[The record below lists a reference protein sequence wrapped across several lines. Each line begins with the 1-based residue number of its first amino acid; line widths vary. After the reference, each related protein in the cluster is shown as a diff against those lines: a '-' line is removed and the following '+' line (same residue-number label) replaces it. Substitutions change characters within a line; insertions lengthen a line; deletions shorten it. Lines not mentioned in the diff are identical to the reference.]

1 MSNVDNKKNILIF
14 LTGGFPFGKGETFI
28 ENEIEELSSG
38 FEEII
43 IIAHDV
49 NSVDYRKVPKN
60 ITIKRINYE
69 LPFLRKL
76 LFFPVFFSKLF
87 WKELYRIIFIYK
99 KTLSIGIL
107 KTMINSLQNSKRL
120 SKYYNHYVTINK
132 EHNVFYY
139 SYWCNDS
146 ALALAFLKTSNQE
159 VKTFSRLH
167 RWDLYFEESNY
178 NYLPFRKFICDDLD
192 AVFSISQDG
201 IDYIQ
206 ETWKITNLSNIRLSR
221 LGILNNRKPICQI
234 DDHFKLVSCSN
245 LIPVKRIDLIL
256 ESLKFL
262 KSRSWEW
269 IVIGDGPQREYI
281 EENISFL
288 PRSSSI
294 RMMGRIPNK
303 DIYKLYEKEK
313 PDLFINLSSS
323 EGIPVSIMEAMS
335 FGIPVI
341 ATDVGGTREIV
352 NNKNGILLEANPF
365 PIEVAQKID
374 DFISLNQNERKIKR
388 RAAFESWNDNYSA
401 KTNYN
406 EFIDQVFNL

>member
-28 ENEIEELSSG
+28 ENEIEELSSR

-120 SKYYNHYVTINK
+120 SKYYNHYLTINK

-159 VKTFSRLH
+159 VKTISRLH